1 MLAGPRM
8 SGCNS
13 AVAPPVVPGGVD
25 RAELAAAELAQTE
38 AALQQRCLDAGVPY
52 LAPGAPGY
60 SMELDSRASAK
71 QRGLARRQRHDK
83 LRKAI
88 DRAGRGSM
96 VRCSVD
102 TLRFSGWFLAVASRA
117 MASG

>member
-71 QRGLARRQRHDK
+71 QRGLARRQRHAK
-83 LRKAI
+83 LRMAI
-88 DRAGRGSM
+88 GRAGRGSM